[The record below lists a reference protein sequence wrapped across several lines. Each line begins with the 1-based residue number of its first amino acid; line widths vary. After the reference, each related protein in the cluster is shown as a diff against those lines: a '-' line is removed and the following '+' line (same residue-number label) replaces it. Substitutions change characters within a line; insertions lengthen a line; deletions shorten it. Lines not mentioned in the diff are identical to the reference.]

1 MKLILTTIIS
11 VLFIG
16 FSYSQNC
23 IESHTGKYS
32 VNVDATVENIKKMSA
47 EKGEEVPEDQ
57 IKMMTGMLS
66 QIELSITTDTLIMS
80 MMGRD
85 QKMPFKARVNAEG
98 SSCEMVMVLPAEQL
112 PEGKTE
118 VYMSIIQIDKNSM
131 ILKSTGGSDDM
142 DAFVWIKSEK

>member
-11 VLFIG
+11 ILFIG

-32 VNVDATVENIKKMSA
+32 VNIDATVENIKKMSA

-85 QKMPFKARVNAEG
+85 QKMPFKARVNADG
-98 SSCEMVMVLPAEQL
+98 SNCDMVLVLPAEQL
-112 PEGKTE
+112 PEGTTE
-118 VYMSIIQIDKNSM
+118 VFMTINEMDKNSM
-131 ILKSTGGSDDM
+131 MLKSTGGSDDM
-142 DAFVWIKSEK
+142 DAFVWTKSEK

>member
-1 MKLILTTIIS
+1 MKLILTTIVS

-47 EKGEEVPEDQ
+47 EKGEEVPEEQ
-57 IKMMTGMLS
+57 LKMFTGMLS

-80 MMGRD
+80 VMGKDR
-85 QKMPFKARVNAEG
+85 KMPFKARANADG
-98 SSCEMVMVLPAEQL
+98 SNCDMVLVLPAEQL

-118 VYMSIIQIDKNSM
+118 VYMSIIQIDKSSM
-131 ILKSTGGSDDM
+131 MLKSKGGSDDM

>member
-1 MKLILTTIIS
+1 MKLILTTIVS

-23 IESHTGKYS
+23 IESHIGDYS
-32 VNVDATVENIKKMSA
+32 VNMDATVENIKKMSA

-66 QIELSITTDTLIMS
+66 QIKLSITTDTLIMS

-85 QKMPFKARVNAEG
+85 QKMPFKARVNKDE
-98 SSCEMVMVLPAEQL
+98 SSCDMVLVLPAEQL
-112 PEGKTE
+112 PEGTTE
-118 VYMSIIQIDKNSM
+118 VFMTINVIDKNSM
-131 ILKSTGGSDDM
+131 MLKATGGSDDM
-142 DAFVWIKSEK
+142 DAFVWTKSEK